1 MTVTSPVS
9 PRPVDGKVIPEEVD
23 LLGALHKVKQD
34 EPAFGVK
41 SISKELETRYPVS
54 AKSFCF
60 SANGSP
66 SFCLHNFV
74 NPSALVLAATAT
86 TQ

>member
-41 SISKELETRYPVS
+41 SISKIPCECKIIL
-54 AKSFCF
+54 FF
-60 SANGSP
+60 SKWKPKLLFAQLCEP
-66 SFCLHNFV
+66 
-74 NPSALVLAATAT
+74 
-86 TQ
+86 